1 MESGTQREYH
11 DALSHMAEKKVLALL
26 SHEDQLSSALTELVS
41 RSLEALPSEIV
52 LNAAK
57 EHDLLKRHTHYMSP
71 PLPGLYLKL
80 LHGRASPNREM
91 EDWGSD
97 GPWIGPLG
105 SFHCIYTSGVGMIFR
120 GGEELSPMSPNETVV
135 PPLYVYGQLV
145 YHDGIYYGD
154 FELRNI

>member
-11 DALSHMAEKKVLALL
+11 DALAHMAEKKVLALL
-26 SHEDQLSSALTELVS
+26 SNGDQLSSALTELVS
-41 RSLEALPSEIV
+41 KSLEAVPSEIV

-57 EHDLLKRHTHYMSP
+57 EHDLLQRHTHYIPP

-80 LHGRASPNREM
+80 LHGRASPDCEM

-97 GPWIGPLG
+97 GPWIGPLE
-105 SFHCIYTSGVGMIFR
+105 SFHCIYSSEIGMTFV

-135 PPLYVYGQLV
+135 PPLYVYGQLI